1 MSKFVLASQEL
12 ARLYAVSLG
21 MSAEMN
27 KKYTTL
33 EMFAYNFVRFLDKK
47 YIGSGNRR
55 KCLQE
60 LNETFK
66 YIPYTGIIRINNISS
81 DFAEAANIISNAL
94 MNNPSTK
101 RVETPHLIAAMLRVK
116 NGLAGYILNKYA
128 DLENYFKD
136 TCSEIV
142 LKDVEFIVNS
152 IGFKLLGDDDRSGIK
167 VLFLDSL
174 VTKELE
180 EMLDE
185 SSDLSFNDIV
195 DRLDDKDEFVN
206 ISREIGNALSKNIIT
221 PDNIDDFLNG
231 EQVELDLIGLTQINY
246 INMLMN
252 VVNKKNYSCSIMSN
266 HLFGS
271 EKATGELT
279 GDYITKSDIQ
289 EGIKVIENTD
299 LRMGLSSMTSN
310 ETNNEEHTDSKN
322 MSNEELNKEYKRY
335 SKIMTDLCPC
345 ISDRED
351 YDNEPFVGRQ
361 EEIDKTLK
369 ILCRKNK
376 NNPLHVGEPG
386 VGKTAIITGLVKLVR
401 NNNFPKKLINPKIHK
416 LDVMGLVAGTRYRG
430 DFEERLKRILKG
442 LELEADLGNTPIVY
456 IDEIH
461 TILNAGDSSGVM
473 SAGQM
478 LKQSLESGKVRYIG
492 STTNDEYDKIFS
504 KDKALDRRF
513 KRIMITEP
521 SKDECFKILKGSK
534 EYYEEYHGIN
544 ISDKALLTI
553 IDLTDKYI
561 KDRMLPDKAIDIIDE
576 AGALKN
582 VHPDKVKGGKITCK
596 IVEEIIAKNCNI
608 PVETINETEAA
619 RIMKLENEFKA
630 NIFGQDAACKTV
642 DNCIK
647 LSRAGLGDDNKP
659 VANLLFVG
667 PTGVGKTELAKTVA
681 NTLNIPLI
689 RFDMSEFKEEYSISK
704 LIGSAPGYVGY
715 DEGGLLVKKI
725 RENPYSV
732 LLLDEIEKAHPSV
745 YDLLLQVMDNAELTD
760 NRGRKADFRN
770 VILIMTSNA
779 GARDMNIRRLGFN
792 SDGSSDILGNEA
804 MKKAVK
810 DTFKPEFLNR
820 LTEVVEFN
828 YLGDSV
834 ARRIADKKIG
844 ELETKLKSKGIS
856 IKFSENAIDYIIK
869 NGVSTDFGAR
879 EIGRIIDKEVKV
891 DVANIMFSG
900 EVKNKAIILVDC
912 INNKLVV
919 KKEA

>member
-33 EMFAYNFVRFLDKK
+33 EIFAYNFVEFLDKK
-47 YIGSGNRR
+47 YIGSGNKR

-60 LNETFK
+60 LDESFG
-66 YIPYTGIIRINNISS
+66 YIPNTGMLKINNISS

-94 MNNPSTK
+94 TCNSNTK
-101 RVETPHLIAAMLRVK
+101 RVETPHLIAAMLKVK
-116 NGLAGYILNKYA
+116 NSIAGYTLSKYV
-128 DLENYFKD
+128 DLDSYFHN
-136 TCSEIV
+136 TCGETV
-142 LKDVEFIVNS
+142 LKDVEFIINS
-152 IGFKLLGDDDRSGIK
+152 KGFKILEENDRSIIK
-167 VLFLDSL
+167 VIFLDSL
-174 VTKELE
+174 VTGQLE
-180 EMLDE
+180 EMLTDTSE
-185 SSDLSFNDIV
+185 IPLENIIDK
-195 DRLDDKDEFVN
+195 LDNKEEFIN
-206 ISREIGNALSKNIIT
+206 TSREIGEALNKNIIT
-221 PDNIDDFLNG
+221 PDNINDFLDG
-231 EQVELDLIGLTQINY
+231 EEIELGFLELTQINY
-246 INMLMN
+246 INLLMS

-271 EKATGELT
+271 EKATGKLT
-279 GDYITKSDIQ
+279 GDYITREDI
-289 EGIKVIENTD
+289 ENGIKVLERTD
-299 LRMGLSSMTSN
+299 LKMDLRRMYTDEGEEEGEEVTETKDMNALS
-310 ETNNEEHTDSKN
+310 
-322 MSNEELNKEYKRY
+322 KEYNRY
-335 SKIMTDLCPC
+335 NKLMKELCPC
-345 ISDRED
+345 ISEKSE
-351 YDNEPFVGRQ
+351 YDNEPFIGRQ

-369 ILCRKNK
+369 ILCRRNK

-386 VGKTAIITGLVKLVR
+386 VGKTAIVTGLVKLVR
-401 NNNFPKKLINPKIHK
+401 ANQFPDKLTNPKIHK

-430 DFEERLKRILKG
+430 DFEERLKRILRA
-442 LELEADLGNTPIVY
+442 LELEAELGNTPIVY

-461 TILNAGDSSGVM
+461 TILSAGAASEGMNAG
-473 SAGQM
+473 QL
-478 LKQSLESGKVRYIG
+478 LKQSLEGGKVRYIG
-492 STTNDEYDKIFS
+492 STTNDEYDKVFS

-513 KRIMITEP
+513 KRIMIKEP
-521 SKDECFKILKGSK
+521 SKEECFKILKGSK
-534 EYYEEYHGIN
+534 GYYEEYHGIT

-553 IDLTDKYI
+553 IELTDKYI

-582 VHPDKVKGGKITCK
+582 VHPDKVKGGRITCK

-608 PVETINETEAA
+608 PVETINETEATK
-619 RIMKLENEFKA
+619 IMKLENEFKA
-630 NIFGQDAACKTV
+630 NIFGQDSACKIV
-642 DNCIK
+642 DDCIK
-647 LSRAGLGDDNKP
+647 LSRAGLGEDNKP

-770 VILIMTSNA
+770 VIIIMTSNA
-779 GARDMNIRRLGFN
+779 GARDMTIRKLGFN
-792 SDGSSDILGNEA
+792 SSGSEILGNEA

-820 LTEVVEFN
+820 LTEIVEFN

-834 ARRIADKKIG
+834 ARKIVDKKIN
-844 ELETKLKSKGIS
+844 ELGVKLKTKGVRIEFNDS
-856 IKFSENAIDYIIK
+856 AINYIIK
-869 NGVSTDFGAR
+869 NGVNNQFGAR

-891 DVANIMFSG
+891 AIANIMFSG
-900 EVKNKAIILVDC
+900 EINEKCKIVVDC
-912 INNKLVV
+912 VEDKLVV
-919 KKEA
+919 NKAA